1 MQPYLMKRLS
11 SLIVVFFCVTVLVF
25 TILRLTPGDPAMV
38 MLGPQASSE
47 DVAALRQELG
57 LNDPLPVQYVRW
69 MGRVVQGDLGR
80 SIQTRVRIAPELMA
94 KLENT
99 LWLTTAALLLTM
111 TLGIAVGVFSAAR
124 RGSVADRILTV
135 LSLIGVSMPIFW
147 LGIML
152 TLVFS
157 LRLKWLPGAGMYS
170 PRGGGGLDDLLMHL
184 ILPAITL
191 AMASIAIVAR
201 MTRSTM
207 LDVLSQ
213 DYVRTAKAK
222 GLSER
227 VVTYRHALKNALI
240 PILTVA
246 GVQVGYLMGG
256 AVLTET
262 VFAWPGLGSLMLT
275 AINARDFPMVQGA
288 TLLVATLIT
297 LVNLVVDVLY
307 VAIDPRIRYS

>member
-1 MQPYLMKRLS
+1 MQPYLMRRLS
-11 SLIVVFFCVTVLVF
+11 SLFVVFFCVTVLVF
-25 TILRLTPGDPAMV
+25 AILRLTPGDPAMV
-38 MLGPQASSE
+38 MLGPQATSQ
-47 DVAALRQELG
+47 DVEALRQELG

-69 MGRVVQGDLGR
+69 MARVVQGDLGR
-80 SIQTRVRIAPELMA
+80 SIQTRVRIGPELLD
-94 KLENT
+94 KLGNT

-111 TLGIAVGVFSAAR
+111 TVGIAVGVFSATR
-124 RGSVADRILTV
+124 RGSTADRILTV

-170 PRGGGGLDDLLMHL
+170 PRGGGGLDDLLLHL

-191 AMASIAIVAR
+191 AMASIAMVAR

-213 DYVRTAKAK
+213 DYVRTARAK

-227 VVTYRHALKNALI
+227 VVTFHHALKNALI
-240 PILTVA
+240 PVLTVA

-307 VAIDPRIRYS
+307 VSYSAP